1 MSVSLHFTSPRI
13 PLHTCTNTTKN
24 QENKWN
30 KSIIVLNKQQAIVM
44 SLAYMY
50 MYKGMHTH
58 TYVVL
63 HVPFCIVHSV

>member
-13 PLHTCTNTTKN
+13 PLYTCTNTTKN

-50 MYKGMHTH
+50 MYKGMHT
-58 TYVVL
+58 
-63 HVPFCIVHSV
+63 CIHM